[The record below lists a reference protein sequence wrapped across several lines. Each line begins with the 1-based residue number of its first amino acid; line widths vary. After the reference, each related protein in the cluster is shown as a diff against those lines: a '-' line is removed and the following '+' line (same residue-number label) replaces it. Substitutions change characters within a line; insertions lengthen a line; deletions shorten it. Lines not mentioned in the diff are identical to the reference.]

1 MPSLITTPVWALFG
15 FAMWTLLVL
24 VATVGTYRW
33 TLIFARRASIAEW
46 RADVPQGSD
55 WSRRAMRAH
64 ANCVENLPVFGA
76 IVLVIV
82 VAGIRDAR
90 LDALSLTLLA
100 ARIAHTV
107 VHVALTQTNVV
118 AAVRFAF
125 FFTQVVC
132 MFAMAWIVT
141 TLA

>member
-1 MPSLITTPVWALFG
+1 MPDLITTPAWALLG

-33 TLIFARRASIAEW
+33 TMILARRASIAEW

-55 WSRRAMRAH
+55 WYRRAMRAH
-64 ANCVENLPVFGA
+64 ANCLESLPVYGA

-82 VAGIRDAR
+82 AAGIRDAR
-90 LDALSLTLLA
+90 LDALSIALLA
-100 ARIAHTV
+100 ARIAHTI
-107 VHVALTQTNVV
+107 VHVAWTQTNAV

-125 FFTQVVC
+125 FFAQVIC
-132 MFAMAWIVT
+132 MFAMAAIVV